1 MLQPSNINTYDSTAL
16 EQLCSQIRGVG
27 GTPNSSQHWPRKQFD
42 FCRKA
47 GVLKWF
53 LPAPWGEHWSE
64 SDIVKAY
71 INLASSCLTTT
82 FIITQYVAASRRIAA
97 CENDDLKQRLLGDL
111 ATGEKFVTVGISH
124 LTTSHRHLSK
134 PVLQAT
140 ETKDGWLLNGFSPW
154 VTSASQADFI
164 VTGAVVFDEED
175 HENAKQILLAVPTSA
190 PGVTIGTSNSLVGL
204 SSSQTGRV
212 EFKDAAVDSSMLMAG
227 PHENVLAT
235 LSLGSTGG
243 LQTSALAIGLAKAA
257 IDFMAEQ
264 STIRPDLRSNVDAFQ
279 SQRETMTNQL
289 LEIAA
294 GESDCSKEEIRTAA
308 NSLAIRATQAA
319 LVAAKGAGYVEGHPV
334 GRWCRESLFFLVW
347 SCPQSVRDANLCEF
361 ANLSG

>member
-1 MLQPSNINTYDSTAL
+1 MLPPSKINTYDNADL
-16 EQLCSQIRGVG
+16 EQLCRQIRSVG
-27 GTPNSSQHWPRKQFD
+27 STPNSSDHWPRQQFD
-42 FCRKA
+42 FCRNS
-47 GVLKWF
+47 GVLNWF
-53 LPAPWGEHWSE
+53 LPAPWGAQWPE
-64 SDIVKAY
+64 SDIAKAY
-71 INLASSCLTTT
+71 IDLASSCLTTT

-97 CENDDLKQRLLGDL
+97 CENEDLKQHLLGDL

-134 PVLQAT
+134 PVLQASAT
-140 ETKDGWLLNGFSPW
+140 NSGWLLNGFSPW

-164 VTGAVVFDEED
+164 VTGAVVVDEED
-175 HENAKQILLAVPTSA
+175 PENAKQILLAVPTSTS
-190 PGVTIGTSNSLVGL
+190 GITIGASNSLVGL

-212 EFKDAAVDSSMLMAG
+212 EFKNVTVEASMLMAG

-257 IDFMAEQ
+257 IGFMVEQ
-264 STIRPDLRSNVDAFQ
+264 SVNRPDLISNVEAFQ
-279 SQRETMTNQL
+279 SQRKTITSQL
-289 LEIAA
+289 LGIAA

-347 SCPQSVRDANLCEF
+347 SCPQAVRDANLCEF
-361 ANLSG
+361 ANMS